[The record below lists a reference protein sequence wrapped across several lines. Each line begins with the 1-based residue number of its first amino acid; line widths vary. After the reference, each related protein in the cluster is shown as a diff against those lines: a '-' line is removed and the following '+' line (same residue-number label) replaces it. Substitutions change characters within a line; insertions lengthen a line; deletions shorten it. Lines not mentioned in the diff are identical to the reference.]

1 MPPLTA
7 VLEVFLLSTI
17 VGKQG
22 RLQVNHI
29 TLAVLKAADIVAYKQ
44 LCHVT
49 HTQLCAKRPRNLSI
63 IYKATYL
70 LLTNQTLKE

>member
-7 VLEVFLLSTI
+7 VLELFLPSTI

-29 TLAVLKAADIVAYKQ
+29 TLAVLKGAAIVAYKQ
-44 LCHVT
+44 LCRLT
-49 HTQLCAKRPRNLSI
+49 HTQLSAKRPRTVNI

-70 LLTNQTLKE
+70 LLTNQTLLE